1 MGVVITLG
9 IMFVLIVIPAI
20 PPVLWMVFVTGT
32 IVTEGVL
39 GVIRAIVV
47 LSVVAVFT
55 WGNVLDSKS
64 AVVKYVSAWVFYTY
78 RVGIVGWITKVA
90 GIQVESEISMYLIL
104 LAIVAFQG
112 DFIKISNKYLDTK

>member
-47 LSVVAVFT
+47 LSVVSLFT
-55 WGNVLDSKS
+55 WGTILDSKS
-64 AVVKYVSAWVFYTY
+64 AVAKYVYAWVFYTY

-104 LAIVAFQG
+104 LAIVVFQR
-112 DFIKISNKYLDTK
+112 DFIKISNK